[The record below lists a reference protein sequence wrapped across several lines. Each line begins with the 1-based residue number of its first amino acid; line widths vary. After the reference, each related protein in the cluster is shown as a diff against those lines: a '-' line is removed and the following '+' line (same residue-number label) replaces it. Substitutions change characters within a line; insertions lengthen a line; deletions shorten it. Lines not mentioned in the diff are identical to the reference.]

1 MILSKKV
8 FVFSSIALVI
18 VLVLW
23 GIYNLSFREIPEQLA
38 TLKSQDPSLS
48 TAPQNIAAIEP
59 LTDEAVLSPAL
70 SPDGASIRYYSK
82 TNGKAYVINLSD
94 RDQRVISE
102 KELIGLSDII
112 WSPDRSKVISE
123 FSTASGRSKFFLYD
137 YAQNKGTQLK
147 DNLDTVVWQNNE
159 KLFYKYFDAKTQERT
174 LNFADPD
181 SSNWQKITDLA
192 MKDLLIAPIPRTSL
206 VSFWNK
212 PDAFTETL
220 MQSSPVLG
228 GEKREIVKGKYGAD
242 YLWSQDGNSLLV
254 GSVDSKGG
262 SKLQL
267 GVTNSL
273 GGEYRNLG
281 IPTLVSKC
289 AWSKN
294 NKSIYYALPGA
305 IPTSGTILPNDYLA
319 GKFRT
324 NDTFWKID
332 IATGEKS
339 RLVDLEKITTAY
351 DAADLFLDPD
361 ESLLFFTNQID
372 GKLYKITL

>member
-1 MILSKKV
+1 MILSKKI
-8 FVFSSIALVI
+8 FLFSSIALVI
-18 VLVLW
+18 VLILW
-23 GIYNLSFREIPEQLA
+23 GIYNLSFRQIPEQLA

-48 TAPQNIAAIEP
+48 TTTRDTAIIEP

-70 SPDGASIRYYSK
+70 SPDGQSIRYYSK
-82 TNGKAYVINLSD
+82 TNGKAYIIDIASKD
-94 RDQRVISE
+94 KRVISE

-123 FSTASGRSKFFLYD
+123 FSIAAGRSKFFLYD

-147 DNLDTVVWQNNE
+147 DGLDTVIWQNNE
-159 KLFYKYFDAKTQERT
+159 KIFYKYFDAKTQERT
-174 LNFADPD
+174 LNFANPD
-181 SSNWQKITDLA
+181 GSNWQKITDLA
-192 MKDLLIAPIPRTSL
+192 VKALRIAPVPRTGL
-206 VSFWNK
+206 VSFWNQ

-220 MQSSPVLG
+220 LQTAPILG
-228 GEKREIVKGKYGAD
+228 GEKKDISKGKYGAD
-242 YLWSQDGNSLLV
+242 YLWSQDGNSLLI
-254 GSVDSKGG
+254 SSIDTKGG

-267 GVTNSL
+267 GVANSL

-281 IPTLVSKC
+281 IPTFVSKC

-294 NKSIYYALPGA
+294 NKTVYYALPGA
-305 IPTSGTILPNDYLA
+305 IPTGTTLPNDYLA
-319 GKFRT
+319 GGFRT

-339 RLVDLEKITTAY
+339 RLVDLEKITSAY
-351 DAADLFLDPD
+351 DATGLFLDSD
-361 ESLLFFTNQID
+361 ESLLFFTNRID

>member
-1 MILSKKV
+1 
-8 FVFSSIALVI
+8 
-18 VLVLW
+18 
-23 GIYNLSFREIPEQLA
+23 
-38 TLKSQDPSLS
+38 
-48 TAPQNIAAIEP
+48 
-59 LTDEAVLSPAL
+59 
-70 SPDGASIRYYSK
+70 
-82 TNGKAYVINLSD
+82 
-94 RDQRVISE
+94 
-102 KELIGLSDII
+102 
-112 WSPDRSKVISE
+112 SE
-123 FSTASGRSKFFLYD
+123 FSTATGRSKFFLYD

-159 KLFYKYFDAKTQERT
+159 KIFYKYFDAKTQTRT
-174 LNFADPD
+174 LNFANPD
-181 SSNWQKITDLA
+181 GSSWQKITDLA

-228 GEKREIVKGKYGAD
+228 GERKNIVKGKYGAD

-254 GSVDSKGG
+254 GSVDAKGG

-289 AWSKN
+289 TWSKN
-294 NKSIYYALPGA
+294 NKAIYYALPGA
-305 IPTSGTILPNDYLA
+305 IPTEAILPNDYLTD
-319 GKFRT
+319 KFRT

-332 IATGEKS
+332 VATGEKS
-339 RLVDLEKITTAY
+339 RLVDLENITAAY

-361 ESLLFFTNQID
+361 ESLLFFTNKID